1 MRAPGER
8 LQMEFRH
15 EPCLEYRLQAESPLT
30 NTRLKAEL
38 RTNNKTGRNSHSCR
52 PRLILGNI
60 NRRGKRPAS
69 NVQCCVLATLSCW
82 SINEYIWSF
91 KASFF
96 FFNVTS
102 SNCSSSLG

>member
-1 MRAPGER
+1 MRTPRER

-15 EPCLEYRLQAESPLT
+15 EPCLEYRLQAESPLA

-60 NRRGKRPAS
+60 NAAASARRQTFSAAWSRLFRAGAS
-69 NVQCCVLATLSCW
+69 MNTSGLS
-82 SINEYIWSF
+82 
-91 KASFF
+91 KQASF
-96 FFNVTS
+96 S
-102 SNCSSSLG
+102 ST